1 MNYNCLNICRYSD
14 FSRSSWVVYETCM
27 RLRRCPVSRQ
37 LTNKTLAAQAI
48 VASRVQ
54 KTYNYTSEQIEA
66 CVLANHEK
74 LSQVPS
80 CVHKK
85 LYDIVFSD
93 DRSGL

>member
-74 LSQVPS
+74 LSQDAKFTS
-80 CVHKK
+80 
-85 LYDIVFSD
+85 LSIEMQ
-93 DRSGL
+93 RTMGQLIG

>member
-1 MNYNCLNICRYSD
+1 MSYNCLNICRYSD

-37 LTNKTLAAQAI
+37 LTNETLAAQAI

-66 CVLANHEK
+66 CVLANHDK
-74 LSQVPS
+74 LKQ
-80 CVHKK
+80 
-85 LYDIVFSD
+85 D
-93 DRSGL
+93 DKFTSLSIKMQQKMGQLLG